1 MAETTTTTDT
11 PRDSD
16 AGTIPWMPGAVGM
29 VVIIV
34 LIGAGY
40 VMLGKAVL
48 PVLDHPVSAEHL
60 AALKTEMAAVETKLE
75 TKRDNLRRIQFG
87 TTALEEQHE
96 KVARKIAA
104 AANKQAAA
112 EAAETAANKRA
123 AAVNQRL
130 AELEAGTGA
139 LIKSREEA
147 LRKSAIARAE
157 LDNQQNELAMVR
169 QWKSDVAERER
180 RKLAL
185 KSEVTALEAQL
196 TGAAAMKG
204 ELVQAQEELETAR
217 LKAAEYMARQ
227 ATAEA
232 AIAALNDTRST
243 LAGSTEAEQE
253 TIRHLKKEA
262 GAERA
267 VMSRLSLR
275 NESMRQQLEQISADM
290 AVKKLRM
297 MDMRNK
303 IEKID
308 ELEERI
314 KMLRANRKA
323 AATELVS
330 EEMQL
335 ARFKENYRRTITSY
349 ENNIKAQNKEQIAK
363 NRKLAKLNEQ
373 IAQGQRDIDEHTITI
388 KALKTEL
395 NNLQPT
401 P

>member
-1 MAETTTTTDT
+1 
-11 PRDSD
+11 
-16 AGTIPWMPGAVGM
+16 
-29 VVIIV
+29 
-34 LIGAGY
+34 
-40 VMLGKAVL
+40 
-48 PVLDHPVSAEHL
+48 
-60 AALKTEMAAVETKLE
+60 
-75 TKRDNLRRIQFG
+75 
-87 TTALEEQHE
+87 
-96 KVARKIAA
+96 
-104 AANKQAAA
+104 
-112 EAAETAANKRA
+112 
-123 AAVNQRL
+123 VNQRL
-130 AELEAGTGA
+130 AELEAGTDA
-139 LIKSREEA
+139 LTKSREET

-180 RKLAL
+180 RQLTL
-185 KSEVTALEAQL
+185 ESEITALEAQL
-196 TGAAAMKG
+196 ADAAAMKG
-204 ELVQAQEELETAR
+204 ELVLAQEELETAR
-217 LKAAEYMARQ
+217 LKAAEYMARR
-227 ATAEA
+227 AIAEA
-232 AIAALNDTRST
+232 AIAALNDTRAT
-243 LAGSTEAEQE
+243 LAGSTETEQE

-267 VMSRLSLR
+267 LMSRLSLR

-314 KMLRANRKA
+314 KMLRTNRKT

-330 EEMQL
+330 EEIRL

-363 NRKLAKLNEQ
+363 NRKLAKLDEQ
-373 IAQGQRDIDEHTITI
+373 IARGQKNIDEHTITI
-388 KALKTEL
+388 KALKAEL

>member
-16 AGTIPWMPGAVGM
+16 AGTIPWVPGTVGM
-29 VVIIV
+29 VVITV

-60 AALKTEMAAVETKLE
+60 AALKTEMATVETTLE
-75 TKRDNLRRIQFG
+75 TKRDNLRRIEFG

-96 KVARKIAA
+96 KVAREIAA

-112 EAAETAANKRA
+112 EAAETAANNRA

-130 AELEAGTGA
+130 AELEAGTNA
-139 LIKSREEA
+139 LTKSREET

-180 RKLAL
+180 RQLTL
-185 KSEVTALEAQL
+185 ESEITALEAQL
-196 TGAAAMKG
+196 ADAAAMKG
-204 ELVQAQEELETAR
+204 ELALAQEELETAR

-227 ATAEA
+227 AIAET
-232 AIAALNDTRST
+232 AIAALNETRST
-243 LAGSTEAEQE
+243 LAGSTETEQE

-267 VMSRLSLR
+267 LMSRLSLR

-314 KMLRANRKA
+314 KMLRTNRKT

-330 EEMQL
+330 EEIRL

-363 NRKLAKLNEQ
+363 NRKLAKLDEQ
-373 IAQGQRDIDEHTITI
+373 IARGQKNIDEHTITI
-388 KALKTEL
+388 KALKAEL
-395 NNLQPT
+395 NNLQPA